1 MSLGVTIGKF
11 YPFHRGHDLLITEAK
26 RQVEQLV
33 VLSCAT
39 YDQDVPGAIRADW
52 IREMHPDVTVLELTD
67 DLPEAPAPWA
77 QHEQK
82 RCWNRYLE
90 FKKAGCI

>member
-1 MSLGVTIGKF
+1 MSLGVTIGRF

-39 YDQDVPGAIRADW
+39 YDQDVADVEANKFAGSLVRRSRKAKGRRFIRLGRA
-52 IREMHPDVTVLELTD
+52 EGNV
-67 DLPEAPAPWA
+67 
-77 QHEQK
+77 K
-82 RCWNRYLE
+82 RT
-90 FKKAGCI
+90 A